1 MLHKRVVSIE
11 NERPYPCYIHSS
23 GATWNGWERPL
34 FTEAT
39 FDAFYADQKADGAE
53 ADFLEELAEM
63 RTFRRDGL
71 IDVTGFIWT
80 EHDSTTEVL
89 KEYVADQVAK
99 PLHKRAAGF
108 SLTKMVEK
116 IEQLENEA
124 Q

>member
-1 MLHKRVVSIE
+1 M
-11 NERPYPCYIHSS
+11 
-23 GATWNGWERPL
+23 

-39 FDAFYADQKADGAE
+39 FDAFYADQKAAGAE

-80 EHDSTTEVL
+80 EHDSTLEAL
-89 KEYVADQVAK
+89 KTYVAAQVAK
-99 PLHKRAAGF
+99 PLHTRAAGF

-116 IEQLENEA
+116 IEQLENEG
-124 Q
+124 

>member
-1 MLHKRVVSIE
+1 M
-11 NERPYPCYIHSS
+11 
-23 GATWNGWERPL
+23 

-53 ADFLEELAEM
+53 DDFLEELAEM

-116 IEQLENEA
+116 IEQLENEG
-124 Q
+124 